1 MDQCALPPAY
11 GDADTER
18 LIDRVCAA
26 ESARFPGRRSACEQ
40 QAECTTWQPCE
51 RATFL
56 LAAQLR
62 TTDQQLCCNV
72 LANASATK
80 PMGELVCRHGLA
92 GVWVTFLPLGLLMGA
107 CFLMWIR
114 KLRKR
119 GRFFSSRHPSDFCC
133 GFCCGTAEDEQLL
146 PQLPPTPTPAP
157 TPIPTLWPSAF
168 QQRQQSA
175 AEPGVSRQQQQ
186 QQQLAE
192 RLLAAASP
200 AGPEQTEL
208 AGILADLQVH
218 ACACACAYACHVV
231 MFMFMCTACAWHV
244 HGMRTACAY

>member
-1 MDQCALPPAY
+1 MDQCSVPPAY

-18 LIDRVCAA
+18 LIARVCAT
-26 ESARFPGRRSACEQ
+26 ESARFPGRQAACEQ
-40 QAECTTWQPCE
+40 QAECATWQPCE

-62 TTDQQLCCNV
+62 TTEGQLCCNV

-92 GVWVTFLPLGLLMGA
+92 GVWVTFLPLGLLVGA

-119 GRFFSSRHPSDFCC
+119 GRFFSSRNPGD
-133 GFCCGTAEDEQLL
+133 FCCGTAEDEQ
-146 PQLPPTPTPAP
+146 PMTQLSPTPSPTPTPSPSP
-157 TPIPTLWPSAF
+157 TPSLWATAF

-175 AEPGVSRQQQQ
+175 AGPGVSRQQQQ
-186 QQQLAE
+186 QQQLAA

-208 AGILADLQVH
+208 AGILADLQARACAR
-218 ACACACAYACHVV
+218 ACACACAIYI
-231 MFMFMCTACAWHV
+231 
-244 HGMRTACAY
+244 